1 MTARRLHRLAGL
13 VLLLPMF
20 GWAATGALFFL
31 KPGYDDAYSSLTVKT
46 YPLDAPVAVKAPA
59 DWLEV
64 RYLRTVLG
72 PHLLAR
78 TATDW
83 RQFDPVTLEPRPAPG
98 EADVRALLR
107 EAISANPSRYGTIEA
122 IEGTNATT
130 TTGARLN
137 LDWNQLS
144 LSQRGRDTDRI
155 DWFYKVHYLQWTGI
169 AAIDDVLGLTGLVL
183 IVVLSVLGARLLLRP
198 MAVRRNRE
206 QSRSQG
212 RPGDQTGLQRID
224 TD

>member
-13 VLLLPMF
+13 VLLLPML
-20 GWAATGALFFL
+20 GWAGTGAIFFL

-46 YPLDAPVAVKAPA
+46 YPLEAPLAVKVPP

-78 TATDW
+78 TATGW
-83 RQFDPVTLEPRPAPG
+83 NQFDPVTLASRQAPG
-98 EADVRALLR
+98 ESDVRVLLR
-107 EAISANPSRYGTIEA
+107 EAIADNPVRYGTIDA
-122 IEGTNATT
+122 IDGTNATT

-169 AAIDDVLGLTGLVL
+169 ATIDDVLGLTGLSF
-183 IVVLSVLGARLLLRP
+183 IVVLSVLGGRLLLRP
-198 MAVRRNRE
+198 ASVRR
-206 QSRSQG
+206 SRTHSTD
-212 RPGDQTGLQRID
+212 RP
-224 TD
+224 

>member
-1 MTARRLHRLAGL
+1 MTARRLHRVAGL
-13 VLLLPMF
+13 VLLLPML
-20 GWAATGALFFL
+20 GWAATGAIFFL
-31 KPGYDDAYSSLTVKT
+31 KPGYEDAYSSLTVKT
-46 YPLDAPVAVKAPA
+46 YPLEAPLAVKAPP

-78 TATDW
+78 TATGW
-83 RQFDPVTLEPRPAPG
+83 SQFDPVTLAPRPAPG
-98 EADVRALLR
+98 EADLRWLLT
-107 EAISANPSRYGTIEA
+107 EAIAESPVRYGTIEA

-137 LDWNQLS
+137 LDWSQLS

-169 AAIDDVLGLTGLVL
+169 AAIDDVLGLIGLTL
-183 IVVLSVLGARLLLRP
+183 ILALSLLGARLLLRP
-198 MAVRRNRE
+198 MAVRRVR
-206 QSRSQG
+206 
-212 RPGDQTGLQRID
+212 
-224 TD
+224 